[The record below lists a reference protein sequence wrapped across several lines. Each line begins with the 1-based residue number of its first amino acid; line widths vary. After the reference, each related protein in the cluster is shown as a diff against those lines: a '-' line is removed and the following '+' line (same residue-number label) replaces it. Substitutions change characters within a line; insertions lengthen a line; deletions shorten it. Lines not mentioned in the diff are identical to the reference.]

1 MIWLQEGSE
10 SMLRREAKTSEEKE
24 CRTQDV
30 CFRGIG
36 TNSNLTLERVPAS
49 SVTILM

>member
-1 MIWLQEGSE
+1 
-10 SMLRREAKTSEEKE
+10 MLRREAQKSEEKE

-30 CFRGIG
+30 CFKEIG

-49 SVTILM
+49 GVTILI